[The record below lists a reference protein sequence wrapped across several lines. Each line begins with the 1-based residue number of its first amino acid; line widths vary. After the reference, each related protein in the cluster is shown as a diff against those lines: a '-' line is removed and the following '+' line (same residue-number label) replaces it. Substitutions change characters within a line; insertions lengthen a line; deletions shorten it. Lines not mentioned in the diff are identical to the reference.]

1 MTIKEFK
8 LLSAIFAFALVAGL
22 IFMFD
27 SHKIEN
33 THSNIVY
40 IDEFEVVTEEAPM
53 TAEKETDVPEEQYT
67 ERTHIDHMMEMIGLI
82 E

>member
-1 MTIKEFK
+1 MTIKELK

-33 THSNIVY
+33 THSNVVY
-40 IDEFEVVTEEAPM
+40 IDEFEIVTEESPM
-53 TAEKETDVPEEQYT
+53 MAEEETDVPEERYR

>member
-1 MTIKEFK
+1 MTMKELK

-33 THSNIVY
+33 THSNVVY
-40 IDEFEVVTEEAPM
+40 IDEFEVITEESPM
-53 TAEKETDVPEEQYT
+53 VAEEETDVLEEHYK
-67 ERTHIDHMMEMIGLI
+67 ERTPIDQMMELIGLI